1 MEQTRIRALVAAGAI
16 TLGALLTV
24 ATPAVAH
31 AAFDKKSFDNC
42 ARAAEN
48 RFIRGETDNQTLDD
62 EYKFCCARSG
72 GFWNLKKSSC
82 DAEPPART
90 AEPQVPQAPRPTEAS
105 TLP

>member
-1 MEQTRIRALVAAGAI
+1 VLFAAGAL
-16 TLGALLTV
+16 TLGALSGV
-24 ATPAVAH
+24 ATPAIGH
-31 AAFDKKSFDNC
+31 ATFDKKSFDKC
-42 ARAAEN
+42 ATAADKRN
-48 RFIRGETDNQTLDD
+48 VSGETDSATLAD

-72 GFWNLKKSSC
+72 GYWNIKKSSC